1 MRAICLQIKLGKS
14 YKLRNSTPRTYHQV
28 ITKATAYN
36 KSILSHSSDICSSPT
51 WHLGM
56 YNRYNISRKIARGK
70 KERVTDQELFSF
82 FTYKHFE

>member
-36 KSILSHSSDICSSPT
+36 KSILSHS
-51 WHLGM
+51 
-56 YNRYNISRKIARGK
+56 RYTISRKIARGK